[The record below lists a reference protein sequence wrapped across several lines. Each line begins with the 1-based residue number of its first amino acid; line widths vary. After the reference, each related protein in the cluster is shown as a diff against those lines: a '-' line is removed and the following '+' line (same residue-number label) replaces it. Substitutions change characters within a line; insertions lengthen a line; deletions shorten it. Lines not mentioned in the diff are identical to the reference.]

1 MKFWEISDSFWEAV
15 KPLIPETVRDP
26 EKVYQRISGGGRKP
40 LDQRKVFSAIVYV
53 LKTGTQWK
61 SLPKEFYGSPSSI
74 HAYFKKWEAQGFFS
88 ELWKKGL
95 AEFEEMKGIAW
106 EWTLDTTRV
115 SKPAAQG
122 PARTPP
128 PCRTATPGRIPPR
141 NAASGGP
148 SSAAEAANAP
158 RRFATRPR
166 HYLRIHSNLDLT
178 YQDSLSF
185 ITWLQAFRAR
195 LFCISAAGVM

>member
-1 MKFWEISDSFWEAV
+1 MPFMLNFSPTYLVYGFKVMKFWEISDSFWEAV

-106 EWTLDTTRV
+106 EWTLDTTRGA
-115 SKPAAQG
+115 KPAAQG
-122 PARTPP
+122 AGKGGAHLADGNAEPDAPEEYRIWRPVISRRSRERAKEL
-128 PCRTATPGRIPPR
+128 CDKATA
-141 NAASGGP
+141 
-148 SSAAEAANAP
+148 
-158 RRFATRPR
+158 
-166 HYLRIHSNLDLT
+166 
-178 YQDSLSF
+178 
-185 ITWLQAFRAR
+185 
-195 LFCISAAGVM
+195 LFTDTFKS

>member
-26 EKVYQRISGGGRKP
+26 EKVYQRIAGGGRKP
-40 LDQRKVFSAIVYV
+40 LDPRKVFSAIVYV

-74 HAYFKKWEAQGFFS
+74 HAYFKKWEAQGLFS

-106 EWTLDTTRV
+106 EWTLDTTR
-115 SKPAAQG
+115 SAKAA
-122 PARTPP
+122 
-128 PCRTATPGRIPPR
+128 
-141 NAASGGP
+141 
-148 SSAAEAANAP
+148 
-158 RRFATRPR
+158 
-166 HYLRIHSNLDLT
+166 
-178 YQDSLSF
+178 
-185 ITWLQAFRAR
+185 
-195 LFCISAAGVM
+195 AAGSDKIEKESDSADPQEEYRIWRPVISRRSRERAKALCDKATALFTDKFKS

>member
-26 EKVYQRISGGGRKP
+26 GKVYQRIAGGGRKP
-40 LDQRKVFSAIVYV
+40 LDYRKVFSAIVYV

-74 HAYFKKWEAQGFFS
+74 HAYFKKWEAQGLFS

-106 EWTLDTTRV
+106 EWTLDTTR
-115 SKPAAQG
+115 SAKAATSG
-122 PARTPP
+122 AGKMTDAPDAAPSP
-128 PCRTATPGRIPPR
+128 EVCRIWRPVISRRSRERAKALCDKATA
-141 NAASGGP
+141 
-148 SSAAEAANAP
+148 
-158 RRFATRPR
+158 
-166 HYLRIHSNLDLT
+166 
-178 YQDSLSF
+178 
-185 ITWLQAFRAR
+185 
-195 LFCISAAGVM
+195 LFTDTFKS

>member
-1 MKFWEISDSFWEAV
+1 MLNFPASYHMYGFKVMKFWEISDSFWEAV

-122 PARTPP
+122 A
-128 PCRTATPGRIPPR
+128 GK
-141 NAASGGP
+141 NDASLPDGHAG
-148 SSAAEAANAP
+148 
-158 RRFATRPR
+158 
-166 HYLRIHSNLDLT
+166 
-178 YQDSLSF
+178 QDSPEECRIWRPVISRRSRE
-185 ITWLQAFRAR
+185 RAKALCDKATA
-195 LFCISAAGVM
+195 LFTDTFKS